1 MGAICTG
8 CFRFH
13 VTINDN
19 QILYRSPEVRCSRS
33 GVNLRYALTSVVW
46 FCMSGALH
54 FGKSRR
60 RAFIM
65 QNNDNQKTYFI
76 YVRSTSQKVLVTKEQ
91 HDTFYKEADR
101 IRHKEQDHGRCMCPY
116 RFIWKCDG
124 DCLDCEYHAAGDI
137 SSLDQPLSDGN
148 GTLGDYIP
156 DRSKP
161 MEKVIADRMLLEQLI
176 ARFREL
182 DPDADRIIELL
193 GDELSDRK
201 IAEQLG
207 RKQRTFADQMKKIRT
222 ELRKIRGY

>member
-1 MGAICTG
+1 
-8 CFRFH
+8 
-13 VTINDN
+13 
-19 QILYRSPEVRCSRS
+19 
-33 GVNLRYALTSVVW
+33 
-46 FCMSGALH
+46 
-54 FGKSRR
+54 
-60 RAFIM
+60 M